1 MARPISV
8 LRIQH
13 NFVEPTNHRLLDE
26 FARLPELKVRALC
39 PTWGFESGNKR
50 VLRRSP
56 RPDLSVARTA
66 LTFHYATTIY
76 LEKLAAEIRGI
87 KPDIISVHDEPWSLT
102 SWQVLVY
109 RHLYS
114 PRSKLVFCSAQNI
127 MKKYPYPFSAI
138 ERATYREASAGYG
151 CCEGVRDFARAR
163 GFKGIF
169 EVVPL
174 GIDPELFRYRP
185 RESRIEGRPFVVGYA
200 GRILEE
206 KGVFTLLRAFALLKA
221 NVRLVYLGGGPD
233 LARLKAAALEAGL
246 AQQVEFIPPLPHA
259 QVPDAIDRFDVLV
272 VPSETTPTWKEQFG
286 RVIVEAFS
294 IGVPVIGSDSGS
306 VPEIVGDAGL
316 IFREKDHAQLAA
328 RIESL
333 VSNTALLPAMSEKGR
348 RRALEHYT
356 WRRVAVMNRDIFLRV
371 ME

>member
-1 MARPISV
+1 MARPIRV

-26 FARLPELKVRALC
+26 FARFPELEVFALC
-39 PTWGFESGNKR
+39 PTWGVESGNKR
-50 VLRRSP
+50 ILCCSP

-66 LTFHYATTIY
+66 LTSHYATTLY
-76 LEKLAAEIRGI
+76 LEKLAAAIRGM

-102 SWQVLVY
+102 SWQTLVY
-109 RHLYS
+109 RRLYS
-114 PRSKLVFCSAQNI
+114 PQSKLVFCSAQNI

-138 ERATYREASAGYG
+138 ERSMYREASAGYG
-151 CCEGVRDFARAR
+151 CCEGVREFARSR

-185 RESRIEGRPFVVGYA
+185 RDARIERRPFVVGYA
-200 GRILEE
+200 GQMLEE
-206 KGVFTLLRAFALLKA
+206 KGVFTLLRAFAALRSDA
-221 NVRLVYLGGGPD
+221 RLVYLGAGAD
-233 LARLKAAALEAGL
+233 LARLQAAARETGVAER
-246 AQQVEFIPPLPHA
+246 VEFIPPLPHA
-259 QVPDAIDRFDVLV
+259 RVPDVIDKFDVLV

-316 IFREKDHAQLAA
+316 IFREKDHARLAA
-328 RIESL
+328 LIESL
-333 VSNTALLPAMSEKGR
+333 IVNTALLPEMSEKGR
-348 RRALEHYT
+348 RRALDHYT
-356 WRRVAVMNRDIFLRV
+356 WRRVAELNRDIFLRV
-371 ME
+371 MG